1 MSSLPADLAIWVLL
15 FAGVGF
21 AGIGLIGLLLFPD
34 IRSRRYTAVRA
45 TLIGFGATALAVI
58 LYGGYEL
65 ASSGGS
71 EYEIL
76 LALSILLA
84 AVVAAGNLAVSREIL
99 TRAAVKNFCS
109 PAVAGKSSTVPEKE

>member
-109 PAVAGKSSTVPEKE
+109 PAAAGKSSTVPEKE